1 MTVNATP
8 SPLEN
13 GERALWASL
22 PVPAILVGK
31 DDTIVDINAA
41 AEGFLNASAKAV
53 YGTPVWDMV
62 AVDAPLEDAF
72 ARARASQ
79 TALFVND
86 VDVGSGYRAPQQS
99 QLQISP
105 LSGAEGVMILMI
117 SPRELAGRM
126 TQNQS
131 VKSAAKSAI
140 GMAEMLAH
148 EIKNPLA
155 GITGAAQL
163 LSMNLTPEDQE
174 LTDLIV
180 AESRRIVKLLEQVEQ
195 FGNLTRPERGAV
207 NLHDVL
213 DRARRSALLG
223 FGAQMKIIEDYDP
236 SLPLAW
242 GDKDQLLQVVLNLV
256 KNASEAA
263 GAQGGTIRLHSFYEH
278 SFRLRRADGRG
289 AALPLQIEVIDDGPG
304 LPEHIAGDVFDP
316 FVSGRENG
324 TGLGLALVSK
334 IISEHD
340 GWISVTSVPGH
351 TVFRI
356 SLPRADES
364 EEKQNKDMAQRAAT
378 EES

>member
-1 MTVNATP
+1 MN
-8 SPLEN
+8 SDS
-13 GERALWASL
+13 RIWASL
-22 PVPAILVGK
+22 PTPAVVISPEDLVQ
-31 DDTIVDINAA
+31 DANPA
-41 AEGFLNASAKAV
+41 AEGYFNASAKAIIGV
-53 YGTPVWDMV
+53 PVWDLV
-62 AVDAPLEDAF
+62 AVDYPLEDAF
-72 ARARASQ
+72 LRARNSN

-86 VDVGSGYRAPQQS
+86 VDVGSGQRAPRKS
-99 QLQISP
+99 ALQIAP
-105 LSGAEGVMILMI
+105 LQGMPGYMLMMI
-117 SPRELAGRM
+117 SARELTDRV
-126 TQNQS
+126 TQNHS

-163 LSMNLTPEDQE
+163 LSMNLTADELE

-195 FGNLTRPERGAV
+195 FGNLSEPARGPV

-223 FGAQMKIIEDYDP
+223 FGARMKIIEDYDP
-236 SLPLAW
+236 SLPLAL
-242 GDKDQLLQVVLNLV
+242 GDKDQLVQVVLNLL

-263 GAQGGTIRLHSFYEH
+263 DEGGGTIRLRTFFEH
-278 SFRLRRADGRG
+278 SFRMRRADGSG
-289 AALPLQIEVIDDGPG
+289 QSLPLQIEIIDDGPG
-304 LPEHIAGDVFDP
+304 LPEPIKGDVFDP

-334 IISEHD
+334 IISEHG
-340 GWISVTSVPGH
+340 GWISVDSTPGH

-356 SLPRADES
+356 SLPRAPS
-364 EEKQNKDMAQRAAT
+364 AKSKSAT
-378 EES
+378 PHRKLEV

>member
-1 MTVNATP
+1 M
-8 SPLEN
+8 SI
-13 GERALWASL
+13 WASL
-22 PVPAILVGK
+22 PIPAFIIAP
-31 DDTIVDINAA
+31 DDTILDINSA

-53 YGTPVWDMV
+53 RGVPVWDQI
-62 AVDAPLEDAF
+62 AVNDPLERAF
-72 ARARASQ
+72 ERARESG
-79 TALFVND
+79 TPLFVND
-86 VDVGSGYRAPQQS
+86 VDVGSGQRAPMQS
-99 QLQISP
+99 DLQIAP
-105 LSGAEGVMILMI
+105 LIGNPGHMILMI

-163 LSMNLTPEDQE
+163 LSMNLDPKDLE

-180 AESRRIVKLLEQVEQ
+180 EESRRIVKLLGQVEQ
-195 FGNLTRPERGAV
+195 FGNLTTPDFRAV
-207 NLHDVL
+207 NIHDVL

-223 FGAQMKIIEDYDP
+223 FGAHMKIIEDYDP
-236 SLPLAW
+236 SLPLAK
-242 GDKDQLLQVVLNLV
+242 GDPDQLLQVVLNLL

-263 GAQGGTIRLHSFYEH
+263 AASGGTIRLHSYFEH
-278 SFRLRRADGRG
+278 SFRLRRADGSG
-289 AALPLQIEVIDDGPG
+289 QSLPLQIEVIDDGPG
-304 LPEHIAGDVFDP
+304 LPEQIRTDVFEP

-334 IISEHD
+334 IISDHG
-340 GWISVTSVPGH
+340 GWISVSSVPGR

-356 SLPRADES
+356 SLPRAPKGAVEP
-364 EEKQNKDMAQRAAT
+364 Q
-378 EES
+378 

>member
-1 MTVNATP
+1 MSAEAFIP
-8 SPLEN
+8 AFAA

-22 PVPAILVGK
+22 PVPAVLVGPQ
-31 DDTIVDINAA
+31 DQILDINAA
-41 AEGFLNASAKAV
+41 AEGFLNASAKGV
-53 YGTPVWDMV
+53 HGIPVWDII

-72 ARARASQ
+72 ARARATQ
-79 TALFVND
+79 TTLFVND
-86 VDVGSGYRAPQQS
+86 VDVGSGHRAPLQS
-99 QLQISP
+99 QLQIAP
-105 LSGAEGVMILMI
+105 LSGVEGVMILMI

-163 LSMNLTPEDQE
+163 LSMNLPQEDLE

-195 FGNLTRPERGAV
+195 FGNLTLPERAPV

-223 FGAQMKIIEDYDP
+223 FGAQMRIIEDYDP

-242 GDKDQLLQVVLNLV
+242 GDKDQLLQVVLNLL
-256 KNASEAA
+256 KNASQAA
-263 GAQGGTIRLHSFYEH
+263 GEGGGVIRLHSYYEH

-289 AALPLQIEVIDDGPG
+289 IALPLQIEVIDDGPG
-304 LPEHIAGDVFDP
+304 LPEHIAGDVFEP

-324 TGLGLALVSK
+324 TGLGLALVNK
-334 IISEHD
+334 IVSEHD
-340 GWISVTSVPGH
+340 GWISVTSTPGR

-356 SLPRADES
+356 SLPRADATQEQR
-364 EEKQNKDMAQRAAT
+364 KLPPGAQPLQ
-378 EES
+378 ED